1 MMHSCSVSDISP
13 SSVQGKSAIAD
24 RQYGRHS
31 GAAQRNSESS
41 LPRLSDITP
50 NTPVSALRS
59 MPAIWIPGS
68 AARPRNDGTNVHVI
82 CSYIAKG
89 FALGRV

>member
-31 GAAQRNSESS
+31 
-41 LPRLSDITP
+41 
-50 NTPVSALRS
+50 
-59 MPAIWIPGS
+59 